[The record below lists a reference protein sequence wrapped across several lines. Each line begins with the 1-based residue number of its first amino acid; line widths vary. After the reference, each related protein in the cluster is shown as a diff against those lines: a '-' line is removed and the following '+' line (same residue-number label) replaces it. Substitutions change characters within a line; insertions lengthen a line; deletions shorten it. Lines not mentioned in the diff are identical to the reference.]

1 MKSRVLKYVLDIE
14 SVIDELEQIRTKTK
28 GDFFNFQDN
37 FVYVR
42 AVERDLEIMG
52 EAIKKLI
59 EIEPQIKLSSVR
71 NIIGLRNRI
80 SHAYDS
86 IENEML
92 WGIINKDVPKL
103 KQELLKFKST

>member
-1 MKSRVLKYVLDIE
+1 
-14 SVIDELEQIRTKTK
+14 
-28 GDFFNFQDN
+28 
-37 FVYVR
+37 VYVR

-71 NIIGLRNRI
+71 NSIGLRNRI

-92 WGIINKDVPKL
+92 WGIINRDVPKL
-103 KQELLKFKST
+103 KQELFKFKRK